1 MLQDPSIFHGSFEMK
16 APGFYQA
23 VITAVQKSTGNL
35 GTGTVTFF
43 TKP

>member
-1 MLQDPSIFHGSFEMK
+1 MVIVEGDH
-16 APGFYQA
+16 
-23 VITAVQKSTGNL
+23 ITAVQKSTGNI